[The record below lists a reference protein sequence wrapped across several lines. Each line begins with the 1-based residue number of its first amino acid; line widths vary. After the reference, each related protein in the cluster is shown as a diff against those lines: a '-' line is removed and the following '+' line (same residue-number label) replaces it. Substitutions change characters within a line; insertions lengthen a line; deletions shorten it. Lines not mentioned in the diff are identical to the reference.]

1 MAGFQLLK
9 KISIYSRIEAGF
21 FIFYFVVFPF
31 LSDIEYAL
39 YEPVYT
45 KYSMSLTEK
54 ITHRLVY
61 GIASIPPYLVLYT
74 LLINKLL
81 IKKRYGAFIAAFP
94 LFLLFLNIYKLY
106 GEYWLI
112 SQLTFLPQSITRSA
126 EEWFKASTP
135 LHFSIAYVIRETLVL
150 TAQAYFIHF
159 IKHEKK
165 MNALRQAKLETDLN
179 YLKAQIQP
187 HFFFNTLNNI
197 YSLAQQQSSQT
208 AELVAQLSH
217 LMRYVIYETNQS
229 KVPLSKEA
237 GFLKNYVAVES
248 VRYNEKI
255 AVLFDTQGISESAS
269 IEPLLLLPFVENVF
283 KHGLQ
288 EETQQGFAEIIICLN
303 ESQLIFETYNSK
315 PEAKQN
321 NSNHKGI
328 GIENTI
334 KRLNL
339 LYPEKYSLHIND
351 SDTAYKLILTME
363 LS

>member
-1 MAGFQLLK
+1 MAFFHSPK
-9 KISIYSRIEAGF
+9 KFSIYSRIETGF
-21 FIFYFVVFPF
+21 FIFYFIIFPF

-45 KYSMSLTEK
+45 KYSMSLAEK

-61 GIASIPPYLVLYT
+61 GIASIPPYLVLYG
-74 LLINKLL
+74 LLINQLL
-81 IKKRYGAFIAAFP
+81 IKKRYGAFMGAFL
-94 LFLLFLNIYKLY
+94 LFLLFLNIYTVY

-112 SQLTFLPQSITRSA
+112 SQLTFLPQSITQSA
-126 EEWFKASTP
+126 GDWFKAHTP
-135 LHFSIAYVIRETLVL
+135 FHFSIAYVIRETLVL
-150 TAQAYFIHF
+150 TALAYFIHF
-159 IKHEKK
+159 IKQEKK

-197 YSLAQQQSSQT
+197 YSLAQQQSTKT

-217 LMRYVIYETNQS
+217 LMRYVIYETTQS
-229 KVPLSKEA
+229 KVPLSKEVA
-237 GFLKNYVAVES
+237 FLKNYVAVES

-255 AVLFDTQGISESAS
+255 SVLFDTQGIDESTH

-288 EETQQGFAEIIICLN
+288 EEIQQGFAEIIICLN
-303 ESQLIFETYNSK
+303 ETLLIVETHNSK
-315 PEAKQN
+315 PAGMKN
-321 NSNHKGI
+321 NSSYKGI

-334 KRLNL
+334 QRLHL
-339 LYPEKYSLHIND
+339 LYPEKYSLHITND
-351 SDTAYKLILTME
+351 DTTYKLMLTIE
-363 LS
+363 LN